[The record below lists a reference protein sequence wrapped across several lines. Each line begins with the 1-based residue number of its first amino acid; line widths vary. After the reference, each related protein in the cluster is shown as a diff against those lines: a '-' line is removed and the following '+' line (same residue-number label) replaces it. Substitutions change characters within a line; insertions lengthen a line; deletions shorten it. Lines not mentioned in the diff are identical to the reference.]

1 MAVSCQRSCVRRTVS
16 SIWAAE
22 TLPNAPVA
30 GPRSNLLYKSGP
42 SYMKHGDGLLARYKN
57 TATTVTKRI
66 PQKKKLTKRRSENQN
81 AKQNTCRYHS
91 NKHCKNFEDKLFVIS
106 APSPSPANHHCLALL
121 KAPKRR
127 KIEVQLVDRGVSQ
140 HNHTWR
146 RSKWQP
152 IDRGGVVCK

>member
-1 MAVSCQRSCVRRTVS
+1 MSEIVREEDREFDLGRRNS
-16 SIWAAE
+16 PECSGGRAAIQFALQE
-22 TLPNAPVA
+22 H
-30 GPRSNLLYKSGP
+30 GP

-66 PQKKKLTKRRSENQN
+66 PKKKLTKRRSENQN

-106 APSPSPANHHCLALL
+106 APSPSPANHHYLALL

-127 KIEVQLVDRGVSQ
+127 KNEVQLVDRGVSQ